1 MPPLDLQSAT
11 DVMKIRFINQLQ
23 DLSIEQWQ
31 QLQHDGNPFMR
42 REFLLALE
50 LSGAASEKSG
60 WQPMHLVLEDDQ
72 GLAGFMPLYLKN
84 HSYGE
89 YVFDWAWADAY
100 ERYGLA
106 YYPKLVSAVPYTPSQ
121 GQRILL
127 RKGIQPNDCI
137 PLILKEIKK
146 QANQLGASS
155 WHLLFPSEDEN
166 QSLENT
172 GTLTRLNCQFHWFN
186 RDNWQDFEQ
195 FLGSFSSRKRK
206 NVRQERRKIEQQ
218 SLTLQRIPGT
228 EITQVQLD
236 HFYRCYHITYLQ
248 RGRRGYLNKAF
259 FQHLLDTMPEQM
271 MLVIAEHHFHANN
284 QHSSMSHNRS
294 HTEANSNQHNP
305 GDNQADSEAIQDT
318 HDEPSESNDMVTRP
332 VAAALFFHDAE
343 SLYGRYWGS
352 VVDADCLHFEACYYQ
367 GIEFCLEKGLKH
379 FDPGTQGE
387 HKISRGFKPIITCS
401 NHWVAEE
408 GFQDALKQF
417 VLEEAEHTFRYAQ
430 EAENLLPF
438 KQV

>member
-1 MPPLDLQSAT
+1 MR
-11 DVMKIRFINQLQ
+11 IRFIDQLQ
-23 DLSIEQWQ
+23 DLPLEQWQ

-50 LSGAASEKSG
+50 QSGAASSKSG

-89 YVFDWAWADAY
+89 YVFDWSWADAY

-127 RKGIQPNDCI
+127 REDIQLNDCI
-137 PLILKEIKK
+137 PLILQEIKLLADK
-146 QANQLGASS
+146 LEASS

-166 QSLENT
+166 QNLEHA
-172 GTLTRLNCQFHWFN
+172 GTLTRLSCQFHWFN
-186 RDNWQDFEQ
+186 HDNWQDFEQ

-206 NVRQERRKIEQQ
+206 SVRQERRKIEQQ
-218 SLTLQRIPGT
+218 NLTLQRIPGT
-228 EITQVQLD
+228 EITQEQLD

-259 FQHLLDTMPEQM
+259 FQHLLENMPEQI
-271 MLVIAEHHFHANN
+271 MLVIAEQRAETN
-284 QHSSMSHNRS
+284 
-294 HTEANSNQHNP
+294 TE
-305 GDNQADSEAIQDT
+305 
-318 HDEPSESNDMVTRP
+318 TRL
-332 VAAALFFHDAE
+332 VAAALFFHDTK

-352 VVDADCLHFEACYYQ
+352 VVDTDCLHFEACYYQ
-367 GIEFCLEKGLKH
+367 GIEFCLENGLTH

-387 HKISRGFKPIITCS
+387 HKISRGFKPIIASS

-417 VLEEAEHTFRYAQ
+417 VQEETEHTFRYAQ
-430 EAENLLPF
+430 EAEILLPF